1 MVIRMKGYCPT
12 VAIVTLLSSQ
22 GGNKHTSIP
31 HQNQRR
37 DVTQYPEMFAEQDG
51 IGECGSDLQG
61 RGLPNT

>member
-1 MVIRMKGYCPT
+1 M
-12 VAIVTLLSSQ
+12 AIVTLRSSQ
-22 GGNKHTSIP
+22 GRNEHTSIP

-61 RGLPNT
+61 RGLPDT

>member
-1 MVIRMKGYCPT
+1 M
-12 VAIVTLLSSQ
+12 AIVTLRSSQ
-22 GGNKHTSIP
+22 GRNEHTSIS

-61 RGLPNT
+61 RGLPDT